1 MPLSDGDTFAGY
13 RVQRLLGAGDTGE
26 VYLAQHSRLPRLD
39 ALKILPASLSTDD
52 NFRVRFERDAEAA
65 ETLFHPHIVAVHD
78 HGEDD
83 GRLWIAMDYIDGT
96 DAKTLLSSDYP
107 VGMPINLV
115 LEIVSA
121 VAEALDFAHD
131 KDVVHGGVKPSNIL
145 LGAHHSSRKRRIWL
159 ADFGI
164 PHQVDDGRAR
174 DGRSDQHA
182 LAATTYALLTNGPLY
197 DGPKAPPPLAVD
209 HPALA
214 QLDEIL
220 AKAMAASPDD
230 RYDRCLDFSDALMA
244 AHTGA
249 PPPPDI
255 IGAPIDLGKRS
266 RRWTKKKITIAVLAS
281 IGIVATLSTV
291 AAGVVAGFFSFTQPA
306 PSPTT
311 NAEPT
316 TTTTVPAIPIA
327 PLMVRP
333 VIEAYYPQPD
343 QCVAPPA
350 PVPPT
355 DELFACDIDGAI
367 VFKLSPMVL
376 ELQLTN
382 VGTAIMPNM
391 SAAVQI
397 ELSEESQVAFA
408 QFTGQN
414 IGMKV
419 AFVRDGVVV
428 STPDITA
435 AIDSRAL
442 QLAGELT
449 TEQADVMVTML
460 RDGH

>member
-13 RVQRLLGAGDTGE
+13 TVHRLIGSGEMGE

-39 ALKILPASLSTDD
+39 ALRILPESLSSDD
-52 NFRVRFERDAEAA
+52 SYRVRFAGTADVAA
-65 ETLFHPHIVAVHD
+65 TLFNPHIVAVHD
-78 HGEDD
+78 RGEED
-83 GRLWIAMDYIDGT
+83 GRLWLATDYVDGA
-96 DAKTLLSSDYP
+96 DAGTLLRTDYP

-131 KDVVHGGVKPSNIL
+131 KNVVHGNVKPSNIL
-145 LGAHHSSRKRRIWL
+145 LGAHHSSRKRRIL
-159 ADFGI
+159 LTDFGI
-164 PHQVDDGRAR
+164 PRLVE
-174 DGRSDQHA
+174 GRSDLHA
-182 LAATTYALLTNGPLY
+182 LAATTYTLLTNR
-197 DGPKAPPPLAVD
+197 PLANTQPRLAD
-209 HPALA
+209 THPALA
-214 QLDEIL
+214 QLEDVL
-220 AKAMAASPDD
+220 TTALSPEDG
-230 RYDRCLDFSDALMA
+230 YARCLDFSDALTA

-249 PPPPDI
+249 APPADI
-255 IGAPIDLGKRS
+255 LGAPIDSGRRT
-266 RRWTKKKITIAVLAS
+266 RRWTKRKITIAALAS
-281 IGIVATLSTV
+281 IGIIATLSTV
-291 AAGVVAGFFSFTQPA
+291 VAGVVAGFFSVTQPA
-306 PSPTT
+306 TPATPTN
-311 NAEPT
+311 NALAT
-316 TTTTVPAIPIA
+316 TTTTPAIPIA

-343 QCVAPPA
+343 QCTAPPP

-382 VGTAIMPNM
+382 VKAATMPNK

-397 ELSEESQVAFA
+397 ELSEESQAAFA
-408 QFTGQN
+408 QFTTQN

-435 AIDSRAL
+435 AIDSPAL

-449 TEQADVMVTML
+449 AEQADRMVTML
-460 RDGH
+460 RDGR

>member
-13 RVQRLLGAGDTGE
+13 TVHRLIGSGEMGE

-39 ALKILPASLSTDD
+39 ALRILHEPLSSDD
-52 NFRVRFERDAEAA
+52 SYRARFTEAA
-65 ETLFHPHIVAVHD
+65 DVAATLFNPHIVAVHD
-78 HGEDD
+78 RGEEG
-83 GRLWIAMDYIDGT
+83 GRLWLAADYIDGA
-96 DAKTLLSSDYP
+96 DAGTLLRTDYP

-131 KDVVHGGVKPSNIL
+131 KNLAHGNVKPSNIL
-145 LGAHHSSRKRRIWL
+145 LGAHHSSRKRRIL
-159 ADFGI
+159 LTDFGI
-164 PHQVDDGRAR
+164 PRNAEGE
-174 DGRSDQHA
+174 SDQHA
-182 LAATTYALLTNGPLY
+182 LAATTYTLLTNRS
-197 DGPKAPPPLAVD
+197 LANTQPRLAD
-209 HPALA
+209 THPALA
-214 QLDEIL
+214 QLEDVL
-220 AKAMAASPDD
+220 TKALSPDD
-230 RYDRCLDFSDALMA
+230 GYARCLDFSDALTA
-244 AHTGA
+244 AHTGTA
-249 PPPPDI
+249 PPADI
-255 IGAPIDLGKRS
+255 LGAPIDAGRPT
-266 RRWTKKKITIAVLAS
+266 RRWTKRKITIAALAS
-281 IGIVATLSTV
+281 IGIIATLSTV
-291 AAGVVAGFFSFTQPA
+291 VAGVVAGFFSITQPA
-306 PSPTT
+306 TPATPTN
-311 NAEPT
+311 NALT
-316 TTTTVPAIPIA
+316 TTTTTPAIPIA

-343 QCVAPPA
+343 QCTAPPP

-355 DELFACDIDGAI
+355 DELFACDMDGAI

-382 VGTAIMPNM
+382 VKAATMPNK

-397 ELSEESQVAFA
+397 ELSEESQSAFA
-408 QFTGQN
+408 RFTNQN

-435 AIDSRAL
+435 AIDSPAL

-449 TEQADVMVTML
+449 AEQADRMVTML
-460 RDGH
+460 RDGR